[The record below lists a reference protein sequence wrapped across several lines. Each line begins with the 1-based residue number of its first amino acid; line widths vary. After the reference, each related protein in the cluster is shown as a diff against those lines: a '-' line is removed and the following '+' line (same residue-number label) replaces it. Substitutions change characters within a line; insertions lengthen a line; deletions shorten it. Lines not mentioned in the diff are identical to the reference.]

1 MKKVALVTPFPV
13 LAGESVDDAAIFFL
27 ETTLQL
33 YKNSRGGS
41 KYLWVAAFNLDDHR
55 FAHAPASLPTVV
67 PGAYCCSNI
76 VQRF

>member
-1 MKKVALVTPFPV
+1 MTRMRIP
-13 LAGESVDDAAIFFL
+13 IFFL

-55 FAHAPASLPTVV
+55 FAHAPASLPTGTVVPALDTLV
-67 PGAYCCSNI
+67 PGAYCCSSV